1 MHVHCPTCL
10 ELFTTEDD
18 LRSPPCG
25 HVFHQECIQ
34 KWLRNR
40 RESDDVP
47 NCPQCRKP
55 TALNSL
61 MKIYLAEADVVSQED
76 RDRDFERK
84 LDDLERKIE
93 LTEAERN
100 SLLDRVAE
108 LEDDLKGQTEELT
121 KNQSEITAMKN
132 ENTIL
137 SQKLSRCER
146 EIGEAGKIKDKWLQ
160 SKKSLQELEEKQII
174 LKGKLRESVK
184 NREESE
190 KQRKV
195 AEKHRNGADNEKD
208 QLEKKLKETE
218 KQNAILKNQVSEL
231 KLRLSELKVNNQ
243 DDEWITCSWCLSPEI
258 PARGDELE
266 TIHVLCPEIP
276 AEGW

>member
-34 KWLRNR
+34 EWLRNKR
-40 RESDDVP
+40 GSGDGP

-100 SLLDRVAE
+100 SLLDRVVE
-108 LEDDLKGQTEELT
+108 LEDDLKGKTEELT
-121 KNQSEITAMKN
+121 KNRSEITAMKN

-146 EIGEAGKIKDKWLQ
+146 EIGEAGKIKDEWLQ

-174 LKGKLRESVK
+174 LKGKLHESVK

-195 AEKHRNGADNEKD
+195 AEKHRNRADNEK
-208 QLEKKLKETE
+208 KI
-218 KQNAILKNQVSEL
+218 AIAAYHSQEAAFERKSDGQS
-231 KLRLSELKVNNQ
+231 
-243 DDEWITCSWCLSPEI
+243 
-258 PARGDELE
+258 
-266 TIHVLCPEIP
+266 
-276 AEGW
+276 